1 MLRAMR
7 TFHTVRQ
14 TNGRCEGTE
23 MVASIRRL
31 RSCLY
36 GLIEPLEADVS
47 FRSALVQFGDMLAP
61 RLRALLAT
69 V

>member
-1 MLRAMR
+1 
-7 TFHTVRQ
+7 
-14 TNGRCEGTE
+14 